1 MHKPPVQSD
10 RCALSG
16 NYQLESNP
24 ERHDKTPL
32 AAAISNRSAREDRL
46 RGLEVEAWLRLHWKN
61 SFGNG
66 GLVNPVTGLSSSP
79 TDLTFEQTASPGGFF
94 VYRARDY
101 DSLKRISRRS
111 FVDYYQLIFRTWH
124 QSLLITVKPLRN
136 RFPSYWWLA
145 APKKQKR

>member
-1 MHKPPVQSD
+1 
-10 RCALSG
+10 
-16 NYQLESNP
+16 
-24 ERHDKTPL
+24 
-32 AAAISNRSAREDRL
+32 
-46 RGLEVEAWLRLHWKN
+46 

-111 FVDYYQLIFRTWH
+111 FVDYYQLIFRT
-124 QSLLITVKPLRN
+124 
-136 RFPSYWWLA
+136 
-145 APKKQKR
+145 